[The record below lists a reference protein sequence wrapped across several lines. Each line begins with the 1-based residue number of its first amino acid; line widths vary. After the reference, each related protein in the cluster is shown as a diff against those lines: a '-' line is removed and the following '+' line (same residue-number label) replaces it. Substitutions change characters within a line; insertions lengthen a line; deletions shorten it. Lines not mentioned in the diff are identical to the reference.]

1 MVDICLKTNALG
13 IEKNIHDVLCYLS
26 MSKSSQVYKDQQVR
40 HAYSFHEGPI
50 AESVKYKSTALFCSG
65 QISMF
70 VDNLM
75 WNFLRKPQIIN
86 VETYLLRYKQKKEVY
101 NLSGSKTDGEHMM
114 TMNHLKKEVVKEVNH
129 LKKDMIE
136 AAQDKHWLI
145 PIYLKFKRFTEQAFK
160 SNPKKGRYPT
170 KGVT

>member
-1 MVDICLKTNALG
+1 
-13 IEKNIHDVLCYLS
+13 
-26 MSKSSQVYKDQQVR
+26 
-40 HAYSFHEGPI
+40 
-50 AESVKYKSTALFCSG
+50 
-65 QISMF
+65 MF